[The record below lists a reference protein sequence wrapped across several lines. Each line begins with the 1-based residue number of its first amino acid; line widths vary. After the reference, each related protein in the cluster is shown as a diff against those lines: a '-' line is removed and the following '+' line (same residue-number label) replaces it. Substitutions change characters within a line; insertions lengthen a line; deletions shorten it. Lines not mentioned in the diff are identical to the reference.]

1 MINKIFFALLAGLA
15 GIGVEHILVAA
26 DMMNV
31 SIPYAAVPKSDYS
44 IAPKNR

>member
-1 MINKIFFALLAGLA
+1 MLNKIFFALLAGLA

-31 SIPYAAVPKSDYS
+31 SIPYAALPPDDYS
-44 IAPKNR
+44 LAPKKR